1 MLMGGGEFISIKLRV
16 FCKKRGIALKYAA
29 PYMHKENSLAERGWR
44 RIVTMKDSL
53 LLNSGLPLD
62 FWVEAMD
69 TANYLQ
75 NRLPTKS
82 QRGEFIPEEA

>member
-1 MLMGGGEFISIKLRV
+1 
-16 FCKKRGIALKYAA
+16 
-29 PYMHKENSLAERGWR
+29 MHKENGFIERGWQI
-44 RIVTMKDSL
+44 IVIIKNSFL
-53 LLNSGLPLD
+53 LDSGLPLD

-82 QRGEFIPEEA
+82 QRGKLIPEEAWSEK

>member
-1 MLMGGGEFISIKLRV
+1 
-16 FCKKRGIALKYAA
+16 
-29 PYMHKENSLAERGWR
+29 MHKENSLAERGWR
-44 RIVTMKDSL
+44 TIVTMKDSL

>member
-1 MLMGGGEFISIKLRV
+1 
-16 FCKKRGIALKYAA
+16 
-29 PYMHKENSLAERGWR
+29 
-44 RIVTMKDSL
+44 MKDSL